1 MGRIRLSPRWVTLPL
16 LAIVATA
23 LRADSDPT
31 GGGGAPPPNDGREF
45 HFVRLAYAD
54 AGFGRRQAWLTD
66 WPEAE
71 THLIGGLRRLSRIDV
86 SEENRYLAIRDPS
99 LFDYPLLYAVE
110 VGYWSL
116 DDVEAERLRDYLL
129 RGGTLVV
136 DDFHGSA
143 EWASFMHSMRKV
155 FPDRT
160 VVEIPEDD
168 PLFHI
173 VHDLD
178 ERVQIPSIGV
188 LYRGVTY
195 ERDGVTPHWRGIYDD
210 QGRLMVIINFNMDLG
225 DAWEHADT
233 PEYALQYT
241 NLAYK
246 YAVNYIVYAM
256 TH

>member
-1 MGRIRLSPRWVTLPL
+1 MRLPSRWILLTLI
-16 LAIVATA
+16 ASATA
-23 LRADSDPT
+23 VLHADSYLDGAGSPT
-31 GGGGAPPPNDGREF
+31 PPNDGREF

-54 AGFGRRQAWLTD
+54 AGYGRRQAWLTD

-71 THLIGGLRRLSRIDV
+71 QHLIGGLQRLSRIDV
-86 SEENRYLAIRDPS
+86 SEENRYMSIRDPS
-99 LFDYPLLYAVE
+99 LYDNPLLYAVE

-116 DDVEAERLRDYLL
+116 DDQEAARLRDYLL

-136 DDFHGSA
+136 DDFHGTA
-143 EWASFMHSMRKV
+143 EWASFMQSMSKV

-160 VVEIPEDD
+160 VVEIPEND

-173 VHDLD
+173 VHDLND
-178 ERVQIPSIGV
+178 RVQIPSIGV

-195 ERDGVTPHWRGIYDD
+195 ERDGYDPHWRGIYDD
-210 QGRLMVIINFNMDLG
+210 EGRLMVIINFNMDLG

-246 YAVNYIVYAM
+246 YAVNYIVYSM

>member
-1 MGRIRLSPRWVTLPL
+1 MRLPSRWFVFALI
-16 LAIVATA
+16 AAATAA
-23 LRADSDPT
+23 LRADSDLSGT
-31 GGGGAPPPNDGREF
+31 GVTPPPNDGREF

-54 AGFGRRQAWLTD
+54 AGYGRRQAWLTD
-66 WPEAE
+66 WPDAE
-71 THLIGGLRRLSRIDV
+71 QHLIGGLQRLSRIDV
-86 SEENRYLAIRDPS
+86 SEENRYLAIRDQN
-99 LFDYPLLYAVE
+99 LYDYPLLYAVE

-116 DDVEAERLRDYLL
+116 DDLEAARLRDYLQ

-143 EWASFMHSMRKV
+143 EWASFMQSMSKV

-160 VVEIPEDD
+160 VVDIPEDD

-173 VHDLD
+173 VHDLND
-178 ERVQIPSIGV
+178 RVQIPSIGV
-188 LYRGVTY
+188 MYRGVTY
-195 ERDGVTPHWRGIYDD
+195 ERDGYQPHWRGIYDD
-210 QGRLMVIINFNMDLG
+210 EGRLMVIINFNMDLG
-225 DAWEHADT
+225 DAWEHADS

-246 YAVNYIVYAM
+246 YAVNYVIYSM

>member
-1 MGRIRLSPRWVTLPL
+1 MRLPSRWILLTL
-16 LAIVATA
+16 IATA
-23 LRADSDPT
+23 TAVLHADSYLD
-31 GGGGAPPPNDGREF
+31 GAGSKGPLSDGREF

-54 AGFGRRQAWLTD
+54 AGYGRRQAWLTD

-71 THLIGGLRRLSRIDV
+71 QHLIGGLQRLSRIDV
-86 SEENRYLAIRDPS
+86 SEEGRYMSVRDPT
-99 LFDYPLLYAVE
+99 LYDNPLLYAVE

-116 DDVEAERLRDYLL
+116 DDQEAARLRDYLL

-136 DDFHGSA
+136 DDFHGTA
-143 EWASFMHSMRKV
+143 EWASFMQSMSKV

-160 VVEIPEDD
+160 VVEIPEND

-173 VHDLD
+173 VHDLND
-178 ERVQIPSIGV
+178 RVQIPSIGV

-195 ERDGVTPHWRGIYDD
+195 ERDGYDPHWRGIYDD
-210 QGRLMVIINFNMDLG
+210 EGRLMVIINFNMDLG

-246 YAVNYIVYAM
+246 YAVNYITYAM

>member
-1 MGRIRLSPRWVTLPL
+1 MRLPSRWIL
-16 LAIVATA
+16 LSLIATA
-23 LRADSDPT
+23 TAVLHADSYLDSP
-31 GGGGAPPPNDGREF
+31 GSKGPLSDGREF

-54 AGFGRRQAWLTD
+54 AGYGRRQAWLTD

-71 THLIGGLRRLSRIDV
+71 QHLIGGLERLSRIDV
-86 SEENRYLAIRDPS
+86 SEESRYMSIRDPT
-99 LFDYPLLYAVE
+99 LYDNPLLYAVE

-116 DDVEAERLRDYLL
+116 DDQEAARLRDYLL

-136 DDFHGSA
+136 DDFHGTA
-143 EWASFMHSMRKV
+143 EWASFMQSMSKV

-160 VVEIPEDD
+160 VVEIPEND

-173 VHDLD
+173 VHDLND
-178 ERVQIPSIGV
+178 RVQIPSIGV

-195 ERDGVTPHWRGIYDD
+195 ERDGYDPHWRGIYDD
-210 QGRLMVIINFNMDLG
+210 EGRLMVIINFNMDLG

-246 YAVNYIVYAM
+246 YAVNYITYAM